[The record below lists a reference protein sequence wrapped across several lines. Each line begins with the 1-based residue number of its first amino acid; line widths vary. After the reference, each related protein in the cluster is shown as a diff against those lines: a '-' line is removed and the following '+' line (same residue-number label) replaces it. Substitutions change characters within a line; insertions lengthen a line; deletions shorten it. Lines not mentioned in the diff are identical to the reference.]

1 VRAAGGEKI
10 APMLPHLG
18 NFLFSGDEDVLANVL
33 SALSLVLPGVPE
45 ANVCRRLVQLLASA
59 APRVQRGG
67 LQTITYV
74 LRFDDKQTQFL
85 IDSGLTDALA
95 HLLRSDNELVR
106 VAVCETLIVLAGV
119 RKRIQVTLPP

>member
-1 VRAAGGEKI
+1 MKI

-18 NFLFSGDEDVLANVL
+18 NFLFSEDEDVLANTL

-45 ANVCRRLVQLLASA
+45 PNVCKRLVQLLSTSA
-59 APRVQRGG
+59 QRVQRGA

-85 IDSGLTDALA
+85 LDSGLAEALDS
-95 HLLRSDNELVR
+95 LLASEHNLVR
-106 VAVCETLIVLAGV
+106 IGVCETLIVLAGV
-119 RKRIQVTLPP
+119 RKRVQVCI